1 MPLHFVIKYAIL
13 HMLKECKLG
22 VDRKVRSFLWNK
34 RSASN
39 LQKTGG
45 CAMEKVTELT
55 ARLAEPVIAE
65 QGCTLWD
72 VEYVKEAGTWY
83 LRVLIDKEG
92 GVDILDC
99 EAISRQLSDLL
110 DEADPIEGSYT
121 LEVGSAGAERAL
133 KRPADFQRYLGSPV
147 LVKLYK
153 PVDGRKEFPGTL
165 TAYNEAD
172 GSVTVDLNG
181 SVYTFGK
188 KDVALCRLR
197 VEF

>member
-22 VDRKVRSFLWNK
+22 VGRKVRSFLWHQLPVQIGIRKEN
-34 RSASN
+34 
-39 LQKTGG
+39 T
-45 CAMEKVTELT
+45 MEKVTELT
-55 ARLAEPVIAE
+55 ARLAAPIIEE
-65 QGCTLWD
+65 QGCSLWD

-181 SVYTFGK
+181 SAYTFGK

>member
-1 MPLHFVIKYAIL
+1 MK
-13 HMLKECKLG
+13 
-22 VDRKVRSFLWNK
+22 
-34 RSASN
+34 
-39 LQKTGG
+39 
-45 CAMEKVTELT
+45 KVTEIVAEL
-55 ARLAEPVIAE
+55 ARPVVE
-65 QGCTLWD
+65 EHGCTLWD
-72 VEYVKEAGTWY
+72 VEYVREAGQWY
-83 LRVLIDKEG
+83 LRLLIDKQG

-99 EAISRQLSDLL
+99 EAISRRVSDLL

-121 LEVGSAGAERAL
+121 LEVGSAGAERVL
-133 KRPADFQRYLGSPV
+133 KRPADFQRYLNSSV

-172 GSVTVDLNG
+172 GSLTVDLNG
-181 SVYTFGK
+181 TAYTFGK

>member
-1 MPLHFVIKYAIL
+1 
-13 HMLKECKLG
+13 
-22 VDRKVRSFLWNK
+22 
-34 RSASN
+34 
-39 LQKTGG
+39 
-45 CAMEKVTELT
+45 MEKVTELT

-99 EAISRQLSDLL
+99 EAISRKLSDLL

-133 KRPADFQRYLGSPV
+133 KRPADFQRYLNSPV

-172 GSVTVDLNG
+172 GSINVEMG
-181 SVYTFGK
+181 GQAYTFDK
-188 KDVALCRLR
+188 RAVALCRLR